1 MKMVMEQKN
10 VPIVRVHNKNKNYV
24 ASQGSQSA
32 NMFSSL
38 KMVDRVQLGKMRPGQ
53 LDGTCKACGH

>member
-10 VPIVRVHNKNKNYV
+10 VPKVRFHNKNVDYV
-24 ASQGSQSA
+24 APQGSQNA

-53 LDGTCKACGH
+53 LDGSCKACGH